1 MSSYKEEPM
10 NETGNM
16 SNEKPKKYFTL
27 SFDDGITQ
35 DLKIMEIL
43 KRNNVYCCT
52 FNINTGLCGAN
63 WDWVGKSF
71 DRPDVT
77 HIRFTEKEL
86 ESGIYDGFDVAVH
99 TLHHPSLKIYDSDIP
114 ALVNEICGDSEN
126 IRNLTGISPTGMA
139 WPGGDTEYTDTTVSL
154 VYSHTGMRFAR
165 GTTSTYSFGLP
176 EYFLKWMP
184 TCSIC
189 DDRCIELAKG
199 FIDARADKDMLF
211 YVWGHGYEL
220 DIFNLYDRLE
230 SIVEMMRDSD
240 VSMVTN
246 SEFYNV
252 FKDKIP
258 SWKQ

>member
-1 MSSYKEEPM
+1 
-10 NETGNM
+10 
-16 SNEKPKKYFTL
+16 
-27 SFDDGITQ
+27 
-35 DLKIMEIL
+35 
-43 KRNNVYCCT
+43 
-52 FNINTGLCGAN
+52 
-63 WDWVGKSF
+63 
-71 DRPDVT
+71 
-77 HIRFTEKEL
+77 
-86 ESGIYDGFDVAVH
+86 
-99 TLHHPSLKIYDSDIP
+99 
-114 ALVNEICGDSEN
+114 
-126 IRNLTGISPTGMA
+126 
-139 WPGGDTEYTDTTVSL
+139 
-154 VYSHTGMRFAR
+154 
-165 GTTSTYSFGLP
+165 
-176 EYFLKWMP
+176 MP